1 LEISSDKPKKVI
13 ACFGDSI
20 TDGVKWTNNYR
31 DNYPAILFSKLYIEN
46 KITDISV
53 VNEGIDSDILYV
65 RGLKRYEHDV
75 LDIKGIKYIIV
86 LMGVN
91 DINVKNSTSEK
102 VISGYKQ
109 LIRKAHKKRIL
120 IYGATI
126 MPFSRYP
133 HRRYIWNLKKEKH
146 RNDVNSWIRNTKPQ
160 NGGFDAFF
168 DFDKFVK
175 DPLNETSLGPF
186 ADSGDG
192 IHPSTGGYE
201 KMVESI
207 NISLFSK
214 NLE

>member
-1 LEISSDKPKKVI
+1 M
-13 ACFGDSI
+13 
-20 TDGVKWTNNYR
+20 TNNYR

-46 KITDISV
+46 QMTDISV
-53 VNEGIDSDILYV
+53 VNEGINADILSV

-75 LDIKGIKYIIV
+75 LNIKGIKYIIV

-91 DINVKNSTSEK
+91 DINVKNATSEK

-109 LIRKAHKKRIL
+109 LIKKAHEKKIL

-126 MPFSRYP
+126 MPFSQYKRKYL
-133 HRRYIWNLKKEKH
+133 WNLNKEKH
-146 RNDVNSWIRNTKPQ
+146 RNDVNNWIRKTKPQ

-168 DFDKFVK
+168 DFDKYVK
-175 DPLNETSLGPF
+175 DPLNSTSLGPF

-192 IHPSTGGYE
+192 IHPSTGGYK

-207 NISLFSK
+207 NNLGLFSR
-214 NLE
+214 NL